1 MFSGTEVDW
10 EWQAC
15 VVHHSPNSNITIS
28 ASRGTWTNRQL
39 SANWGVAPPLPVTR
53 TSTFEPL
60 VALAISVSGV
70 NAWVTQ
76 RLNTYSSA
84 TPLGHTPPGHT
95 PLGHTPLGHT
105 TGSHTTGTHTT
116 GSHTT
121 GSRTTGSHTTG
132 SHHWVTQHGDTHH
145 GVTHHWVTPVGH
157 TPQEHTPLGHTPLGH
172 TTGSHTT
179 GHTPR
184 GHTAHHWVTPLGHTT
199 GSRESCFKR
208 CTAQQPIA
216 CPARVCAVQ

>member
-105 TGSHTTGTHTT
+105 TGSHTTG
-116 GSHTT
+116 
-121 GSRTTGSHTTG
+121 SHTTG
-132 SHHWVTQHGDTHH
+132 SHHWVTHH
-145 GVTHHWVTPVGH
+145 WVTHHWVT
-157 TPQEHTPLGHTPLGH
+157 
-172 TTGSHTT
+172 
-179 GHTPR
+179 
-184 GHTAHHWVTPLGHTT
+184 HHWVTHHWVKLGHALHHII
-199 GSRESCFKR
+199 R
-208 CTAQQPIA
+208 
-216 CPARVCAVQ
+216 